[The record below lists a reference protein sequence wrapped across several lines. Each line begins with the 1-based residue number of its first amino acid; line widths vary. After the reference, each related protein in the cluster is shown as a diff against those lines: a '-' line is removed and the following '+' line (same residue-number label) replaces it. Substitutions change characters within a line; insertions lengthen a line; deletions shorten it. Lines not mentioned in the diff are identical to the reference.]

1 MLHIV
6 FGVYHWRAKRLAF
19 RNDYCLACGEVRRSV
34 QLRTFDVGHIFWIPI
49 LPGGFWRHWICAVC
63 GRDPHV
69 NTKTRRGF
77 KWAGLFILLLFSAVS
92 WAEPVTPDF
101 VAGTW
106 IFRIGAPVG
115 AVLTLMHL
123 LRTAKEPSLKAR
135 LATILPA
142 ADTVCPFCGT
152 QLLIIG
158 SQCSCPGCGVVRS

>member
-6 FGVYHWRAKRLAF
+6 YGVYHWRAKRLAF
-19 RNDYCLACGEVRRSV
+19 RNDYCLVCGAARRSV
-34 QLRTFDVGHIFWIPI
+34 QIRTFDVGHIFWIPI
-49 LPGGFWRHWICAVC
+49 LPGGFWRHWICTVC

-77 KWAGLFILLLFSAVS
+77 KWAGVFILLLFAALF

-106 IFRIGAPVG
+106 TFRIGAPAG
-115 AVLTLMHL
+115 AVLTLVYL

-135 LATILPA
+135 LAMIPPA

-152 QLLIIG
+152 PLLVLA
-158 SQCSCPGCGVVRS
+158 SRCSCPGCGVVRS